1 MPGLGLNLTN
11 SVANVRRKLLEMMD
25 ALAETGMR
33 HAHKEISRAAE
44 IAPANAKERSVQR
57 KAHKRRGS
65 GAVH

>member
-44 IAPANAKERSVQR
+44 ITPVKERSPR
-57 KAHKRRGS
+57 KTRKRRGS